1 MGGFSAGGNMALAA
15 SQVEGL
21 RGGIGAVVGFYPVV
35 GLDADNR
42 ATAKGQTTD
51 CAAGYAGEYVALV

>member
-1 MGGFSAGGNMALAA
+1 MALAA